1 MNYSQLFQYAKSEIK
16 QVPLEYG
23 DLDSHVFK
31 MFEGVLHMPKQEILI
46 HWNQEIPSQS
56 LEKIDQILG
65 LRLGGMPLQYVVGH
79 EFFYNLKFSVG
90 PGVLIPRPETECIV
104 EYILSHFENTAVKIA
119 ELGSGSGN
127 IAISILKE
135 RSNWLWDGYEINPE
149 SIPYLEQN
157 LKEHKI
163 SNFKLHSGDFFELTK
178 GLQDFDLVISNPPY
192 IESPAIL
199 TLSQEVQKEPR
210 LALDGGESGLD
221 CIVKLIAHGQQI
233 LKKAGYLI
241 FEIDPSQARTVQ
253 EILAQYSFTSCVI
266 YKDYS
271 GQDRFVVGKR

>member
-90 PGVLIPRPETECIV
+90 QIGR
-104 EYILSHFENTAVKIA
+104 
-119 ELGSGSGN
+119 
-127 IAISILKE
+127 
-135 RSNWLWDGYEINPE
+135 
-149 SIPYLEQN
+149 
-157 LKEHKI
+157 
-163 SNFKLHSGDFFELTK
+163 
-178 GLQDFDLVISNPPY
+178 
-192 IESPAIL
+192 
-199 TLSQEVQKEPR
+199 
-210 LALDGGESGLD
+210 
-221 CIVKLIAHGQQI
+221 AH
-233 LKKAGYLI
+233 
-241 FEIDPSQARTVQ
+241 V
-253 EILAQYSFTSCVI
+253 
-266 YKDYS
+266 
-271 GQDRFVVGKR
+271 